1 MSELVSRVSKYYDEH
16 DEKKKQVMDF
26 IRVNKKMLLN
36 FSQKQLDVA
45 YNYYKEEC
53 EFLEKKVEDLKKAKK

>member
-1 MSELVSRVSKYYDEH
+1 
-16 DEKKKQVMDF
+16 MDF